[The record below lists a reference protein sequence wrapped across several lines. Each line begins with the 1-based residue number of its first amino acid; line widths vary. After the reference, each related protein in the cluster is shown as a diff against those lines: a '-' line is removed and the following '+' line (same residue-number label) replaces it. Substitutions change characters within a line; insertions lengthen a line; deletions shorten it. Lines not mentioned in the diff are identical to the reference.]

1 MSKIFDFLSYN
12 FIDYKSFKLS
22 LLTVLGLLFI
32 YVATRVFLRVVRVFI
47 NKRLVKKQLIDR
59 AREFTIY
66 TIIRYI
72 TLIVVTMIAM
82 DTVGIDIKYLFGAS
96 AALLVGVGLALQ
108 NVFQDF
114 VAGLVLL
121 FEGTFKVGDVIE
133 MNGMMA
139 QVKKIDLRT
148 SQVETRNGTV
158 IIVPNS
164 KLIQENIV
172 NWTLNRK
179 ITRFNIKIGVAY
191 NSDLDKV
198 RYIIAKCLR
207 DHPAISSSER
217 ISVALAEFGDSSI
230 NFNGFFWAD
239 DAWNVEFIKSD
250 LRYAI
255 AREFKEH
262 KITIPFPQRDLHLV
276 SSNIEFTTAQPGN
289 QTQA

>member
-1 MSKIFDFLSYN
+1 MSKIIDFLSYN

-22 LLTVLGLLFI
+22 LLSIIGLLFI
-32 YVATRVFLRVVRVFI
+32 YTATRVFLRFTKVFI
-47 NKRLVKKQLIDR
+47 HKRLVKKKLIDR

-72 TLIVVTMIAM
+72 TIIIVVMVTM
-82 DTVGIDIKYLFGAS
+82 DSVGIDIKYLFGAS

-133 MNGMMA
+133 MDGMMA

-148 SQVETRNGTV
+148 SKVETRNGTI
-158 IIVPNS
+158 IIVPNAR
-164 KLIQENIV
+164 LIQENIV

-179 ITRFNIKIGVAY
+179 ITRFNVKIGVSY
-191 NSDLDKV
+191 DSDLDKV

-207 DHPAISSSER
+207 DHPAVSNSER
-217 ISVALAEFGDSSI
+217 ISVTLEAFADSSI
-230 NFNGFFWAD
+230 NFTGFFWAD
-239 DAWNVEFIKSD
+239 DAWSIEFIKSD

-255 AREFKEH
+255 AREFKENGI
-262 KITIPFPQRDLHLV
+262 KIPFPQRDLHLV
-276 SSNIEFTTAQPGN
+276 SSNLEITKKD
-289 QTQA
+289 